1 MLRYAVGKQDLEE
14 LLMPYSTSD
23 IRNVCLVGP
32 SHAGKTLLTEAL
44 LHAGGKIS
52 EKGSIEKGTTASDY
66 TAREKEIGHSQF
78 NSVCHLD
85 HEGIHVNLIDTPGY
99 RDFYGR
105 ALSVMPATETAAVV
119 INAQAGVE
127 MIARRMMDA
136 AHRQRMCRMIIINQI
151 DAEDVDVEKVF
162 KDIREAF
169 GKECL
174 PMNLPSADGKS
185 VVDCF
190 FQPEGDETLFSS
202 VKEAHTQIVDQVV
215 EVDEELM
222 EIYLEQGEELQPEQL
237 HDPFEKALRE
247 EHLVPVC
254 FVSAETG
261 VGIRQLLQIFERLMP
276 NPMEANPPTFLMG
289 EGADAEEVEVKPDP
303 DKHAIAHVFMVNID
317 TFKGRLGIF
326 RIHQGTI
333 KAGNQLFV
341 GDARKPFKASQ
352 LLKVN
357 GETHSK
363 TEVGVPGDICAVPR
377 VDEAHYDAVL
387 HDSHDED
394 HFHLKPIR
402 LPQPMFGLAI
412 RPKNDADAQKT
423 SDALHVAEAEDPSL
437 RVEHNAALNEV
448 VLRGLGELHLA
459 TVLQQIEDR
468 HGLQIVT
475 SLPSIAY
482 RETIRGKAEG
492 HHRHKKQTGG
502 AGQFGEVY
510 LRVEPLPQ
518 GEGFEFANAVVGGAI
533 PYQFIPAVENGVRQ
547 VMKEGA
553 MHGYPM
559 QDIKVT
565 VYDGKHHS
573 VDSKEIAFV
582 QAGKKA
588 FIDAVSKARPIVM
601 EPIVDVE
608 FTVPS
613 DCVGG
618 VTGDLSSMRGMIT
631 GTETL
636 PDNRAVVSGQAPL
649 DELQG
654 YHSRLKSL
662 TGGDGSFTM
671 DFSHYAEVPREIVER
686 LSAVGE

>member
-1 MLRYAVGKQDLEE
+1 
-14 LLMPYSTSD
+14 MPYSTAD

-44 LHAGGKIS
+44 LLAGGKIK
-52 EKGSIEKGTTASDY
+52 EKGSIDKGTTISDY
-66 TAREKEIGHSQF
+66 TPREKDIGHSQF

-99 RDFYGR
+99 RDFFGR
-105 ALSVMPATETAAVV
+105 ALSVLPAAETAAIV
-119 INAQAGVE
+119 INATEGVE
-127 MIARRMMDA
+127 EMARRMMNA
-136 AHRQRMCRMIIINQI
+136 AHDQRMCRMIIVNKI
-151 DAEDVDVEKVF
+151 DAEGVNLEKVF
-162 KDIREAF
+162 NDIQDAF

-174 PMNLPSADGKS
+174 PMNLPSADGSK

-190 FQPEGDETLFSS
+190 FQLEGDDTAFSS
-202 VKEAHTQIVDQVV
+202 VPEAHTQIVDQVV
-215 EVDEELM
+215 EVDEALM
-222 EIYLEQGEELQPEQL
+222 EIYLEQGEELEPEQL

-247 EHLVPVC
+247 EHLIPVC

-276 NPMEANPPTFLMG
+276 NPTEANPPIFLKG
-289 EGADAEEVEVKPDP
+289 EGADAEEVIISPDP
-303 DKHAIAHVFMVNID
+303 AAHAIAHVFMVNVD
-317 TFKGRLGIF
+317 PFKGRLALF

-333 KAGNQLFV
+333 NAGNQLFV
-341 GDARKPFKASQ
+341 GDARKPFKASK

-357 GETHSK
+357 GDNHDKKETA
-363 TEVGVPGDICAVPR
+363 VPGDICAVPR
-377 VDEAHYDAVL
+377 VEEAHYDAVL

-394 HFHLKPIR
+394 HFHLKPIK
-402 LPQPMFGLAI
+402 LPRPMFGLAI
-412 RPKNDADAQKT
+412 RAKEDKEAQKV
-423 SDALHVAEAEDPSL
+423 SDALNVAEAEDPSIH
-437 RVEHNAALNEV
+437 VEHIVALNEV

-459 TVLQQIEDR
+459 TILQQIKDR
-468 HGLQIVT
+468 HDLEVITQ
-475 SLPSIAY
+475 LPSIAY
-482 RETIRGKAEG
+482 RETITAKAEG

-518 GEGFEFANAVVGGAI
+518 GGGFEFGSAVVGGAI
-533 PYQFIPAVENGVRQ
+533 PSGFIPAVENGVKQ
-547 VMKEGA
+547 A
-553 MHGYPM
+553 MGDGSVNGYPM

-588 FIDAVSKARPIVM
+588 FLDAVSKARPIVM
-601 EPIVDVE
+601 EPIVNAE
-608 FTVPS
+608 FHVPS

-618 VTGDLSSMRGMIT
+618 VTGDLSGMRGMIT
-631 GTETL
+631 GTDAL
-636 PDNRAVVSGQAPL
+636 PDGRGVVSGQVPL
-649 DELQG
+649 QELQD

-662 TGGDGSFTM
+662 TGGEGSFTM
-671 DFSHYAEVPREIVER
+671 EFSHYAEVPALQLKQIQEA
-686 LSAVGE
+686 SAAAKEA

>member
-1 MLRYAVGKQDLEE
+1 
-14 LLMPYSTSD
+14 MPYSTRD

-44 LHAGGKIS
+44 LHAGGKIP
-52 EKGSIEKGTTASDY
+52 EKGSIEKGTTVSDY
-66 TAREKEIGHSQF
+66 TDREKQTGHSQY

-105 ALSVMPATETAAVV
+105 ALSVMPAAETAAVV
-119 INAQAGVE
+119 INATQGVE
-127 MIARRMMDA
+127 DMARRVMAA
-136 AHRQRMCRMIIINQI
+136 AHDRRMCRMIIVNKI
-151 DAEDVDVEKVF
+151 DAEDIDLEKVF
-162 KDIREAF
+162 NDIQEAF

-174 PMNLPSADGKS
+174 PMNLPSADGSK

-190 FQPEGDETLFSS
+190 FHLEGDETVFSS
-202 VKEAHTQIVDQVV
+202 VGEAHTQIVDQVV

-222 EIYLEQGEELQPEQL
+222 ELYLEQGEELEPEQL

-247 EHLVPVC
+247 EHLIPVC

-261 VGIRQLLQIFERLMP
+261 MGIRQLLQIFERLMP
-276 NPMEANPPTFLMG
+276 NPTEANPPIFLKG
-289 EGADAEEVEVKPDP
+289 EGADAEEVIVDPDP
-303 DKHAIAHVFMVNID
+303 DAHAIAHVFMVNVD
-317 TFKGRLGIF
+317 PFKGRLALF

-333 KAGNQLFV
+333 RAGNQLFV

-357 GETHSK
+357 GENHDKKETA
-363 TEVGVPGDICAVPR
+363 VPGDICAVPR
-377 VDEAHYDAVL
+377 VEEAHYDAVL

-394 HFHLKPIR
+394 HFHLKPIK
-402 LPQPMFGLAI
+402 LPRPMFGLAI
-412 RPKNDADAQKT
+412 RAREDKEAQKV
-423 SDALHVAEAEDPSL
+423 SDALHTAEAEDPSL
-437 RVEHNAALNEV
+437 LVEHIVSLNEV

-459 TVLQQIEDR
+459 TVLQQIKDR
-468 HGLQIVT
+468 HDLEVITQ
-475 SLPSIAY
+475 LPSIAY
-482 RETIRGKAEG
+482 RETITAKAEG

-510 LRVEPLPQ
+510 LRIEPLPQ
-518 GEGFEFANAVVGGAI
+518 GEGFQFASEVVGGAI
-533 PYQFIPAVENGVRQ
+533 PSGFIPAVETGARQ
-547 VMKEGA
+547 AMAEGSVN
-553 MHGYPM
+553 GYPM
-559 QDIKVT
+559 QDIKVI

-588 FIDAVSKARPIVM
+588 FLDAVSKARPIVM
-601 EPIVDVE
+601 EPIVDAE
-608 FTVPS
+608 FTIPN

-618 VTGDLSSMRGMIT
+618 VTGDLSGMRGMIT
-631 GTETL
+631 GTDAL
-636 PDNRAVVSGQAPL
+636 PDNKAVVTGQVPL
-649 DELQG
+649 QELQD

-671 DFSHYAEVPREIVER
+671 EFSHYAEVPAMQLKELKAAARQ
-686 LSAVGE
+686 A

>member
-1 MLRYAVGKQDLEE
+1 
-14 LLMPYSTSD
+14 MPYSTSD

-162 KDIREAF
+162 KDIQEAF

-289 EGADAEEVEVKPDP
+289 EGADAEEVEVNPDP

>member
-1 MLRYAVGKQDLEE
+1 
-14 LLMPYSTSD
+14 MPYSTAD

-44 LHAGGKIS
+44 LHAGGKIK
-52 EKGSIEKGTTASDY
+52 EKGSIENGTTVSDY
-66 TAREKEIGHSQF
+66 TPREKETGHSQY

-105 ALSVMPATETAAVV
+105 ALSVMPAAETAAVV
-119 INAQAGVE
+119 INAREGVE
-127 MIARRMMDA
+127 MIARRMMKA
-136 AHRQRMCRMIIINQI
+136 AHEQRMCRMIIVNQI
-151 DAEDVDVEKVF
+151 DGEDVKLEKVF
-162 KDIREAF
+162 NDIQEAF
-169 GKECL
+169 GPECL
-174 PMNLPSADGKS
+174 PMNLPSADGTG

-190 FQPEGDETLFSS
+190 FQPEGDDTAFSS
-202 VKEAHTQIVDQVV
+202 VKEMHTKIVDQVV

-222 EIYLEQGEELQPEQL
+222 ELYLEQGEELAPDQL

-261 VGIRQLLQIFERLMP
+261 AGIRQLLQIFERLMP
-276 NPMEANPPTFLMG
+276 NPTEANPPTFLMG
-289 EGADAEEVEVKPDP
+289 EGAEVTEVILTPDP
-303 DKHAIAHVFMVNID
+303 DAHAIAHVFMVNID
-317 TFKGRLGIF
+317 TFKGRLGVF

-341 GDARKPFKASQ
+341 GDARKPFKATQ

-357 GETHSK
+357 GETHTK
-363 TEVGVPGDICAVPR
+363 AEVGVPGDICAVPR

-394 HFHLKPIR
+394 HFHLKPIK
-402 LPQPMFGLAI
+402 LPRPMFGLAI
-412 RPKNDADAQKT
+412 RPKYDNDAQKT

-437 RVEHNAALNEV
+437 HVEHNATLNEV

-459 TVLQQIEDR
+459 TVLQQIKDR
-468 HGLQIVT
+468 HSLEIVP

-482 RETIRGKAEG
+482 RETITAKAEG

-510 LRVEPLPQ
+510 LRVEPLPA
-518 GEGFEFANAVVGGAI
+518 GGGFEFENKVVGGAI

-553 MHGYPM
+553 MYGYPM
-559 QDIKVT
+559 QDVKVT

-582 QAGKKA
+582 QAGRKA
-588 FIDAVSKARPIVM
+588 FVDAVAKARPIVM
-601 EPIVDVE
+601 EPIVQVD
-608 FTVPS
+608 FTLPS

-618 VTGDLSSMRGMIT
+618 VTGDLSGMRGMIS
-631 GTETL
+631 GTDSL
-636 PDNRAVVSGQAPL
+636 PDGRVVVSGQVPL
-649 DELQG
+649 QELQG

-671 DFSHYAEVPREIVER
+671 DFSHYAEVPVNELKQLKAAAE
-686 LSAVGE
+686 

>member
-1 MLRYAVGKQDLEE
+1 
-14 LLMPYSTSD
+14 MPYSTAE
-23 IRNVCLVGP
+23 IRNICLVGP

-44 LHAGGKIS
+44 LFAGGKIA
-52 EKGSIEKGTTASDY
+52 EKGSIEKGTTVSDY
-66 TAREKEIGHSQF
+66 TPREKEIGHSQF

-105 ALSVMPATETAAVV
+105 AKSVMPAADTAAIV

-127 MIARRMMDA
+127 APARRMMNA
-136 AHRQRMCRMIIINQI
+136 AHEQRMCRMIIVNQI
-151 DAEDVDVEKVF
+151 DAEDVDLEKVF
-162 KDIREAF
+162 HDIQEAF
-169 GKECL
+169 GAECL
-174 PMNLPSADGKS
+174 PMNLPSVDGNS

-190 FQPEGDETLFSS
+190 FQPEGEETAFSS

-222 EIYLEQGEELQPEQL
+222 ELYLEQGEELQPEQL
-237 HDPFEKALRE
+237 HDPFEIALRE

-276 NPMEANPPTFLMG
+276 NPTEANPPIFLKG
-289 EGADAEEVEVKPDP
+289 EGADAEEVEVLPDP
-303 DKHAIAHVFMVNID
+303 SKHAIAHVFMVNID
-317 TFKGRLGIF
+317 TFKGRLGVF

-333 KAGNQLFV
+333 NAGNQLFV
-341 GDARKPFKASQ
+341 GDARKPFKATQ

-363 TEVGVPGDICAVPR
+363 VETAVPGDICAVPR

-394 HFHLKPIR
+394 HFHLKPIQ
-402 LPQPMFGLAI
+402 LPRPMFGLAI
-412 RPKNDADAQKT
+412 RPQNDADAQKT
-423 SDALHVAEAEDPSL
+423 SDALHVAEAEDPS
-437 RVEHNAALNEV
+437 VQIEHNASLNEV
-448 VLRGLGELHLA
+448 VLLGLGELHLA
-459 TVLQQIEDR
+459 TLLQQIEDR
-468 HGLQIVT
+468 YSLDLVT

-482 RETIRGKAEG
+482 RETITAKAEG

-510 LRVEPLPQ
+510 LRIEPLPQ
-518 GEGFEFANAVVGGAI
+518 GSGFEFGSAVVGGSI
-533 PYQFIPAVENGVRQ
+533 PSQFIPAVENGVRQ
-547 VMKEGA
+547 AMKEGA
-553 MHGYPM
+553 INGYPM
-559 QDIKVT
+559 QDIKVV
-565 VYDGKHHS
+565 VYDGKHHN

-588 FIDAVSKARPIVM
+588 FLDAVAKARPIVM
-601 EPIVDVE
+601 EPIVNAE
-608 FTVPS
+608 FSVPT

-618 VTGDLSSMRGMIT
+618 VTGDLSGMRGMIT
-631 GTETL
+631 GTDAL
-636 PDNRAVVSGQAPL
+636 PDNRALVSGQVPL
-649 DELQG
+649 QELQG

-671 DFSHYAEVPREIVER
+671 DFSHYAEIPANELKQIQAE
-686 LSAVGE
+686 AEQA